1 MSHPPYSWRGGIGSG
16 KFTGGE
22 SRTCDR
28 SVSFLWLAAHAKCS
42 IFFWVCHP
50 SDSNGE
56 TDTDDQDDDYDVSF
70 RSAPRQRN
78 AARQPI
84 ARSQARRSRSQI
96 IISDDEQDS
105 E

>member
-1 MSHPPYSWRGGIGSG
+1 MLNVRSCSGIV
-16 KFTGGE
+16 T
-22 SRTCDR
+22 R
-28 SVSFLWLAAHAKCS
+28 
-42 IFFWVCHP
+42 P
-50 SDSNGE
+50 SDSNE
-56 TDTDDQDDDYDVSF
+56 ESDTDDQDNDEEVSSF
-70 RSAPRQRN
+70 RSAPRQRS